1 MTSSSCSGKK
11 YYTDKQCFNP
21 IERKLICS
29 DKYYFRKFAVSIAAL
44 LLNLKTKISHIALLF
59 VLLFSAGIGAKAQ
72 QAPIFTNYANS
83 YAYANAGF
91 AGMSEGIN
99 VLGLYR
105 MQWAG
110 FVDNDGNEIA
120 PTTFLLSGDM
130 PFRKLHGGMEF
141 SIMQDK
147 LGFENNVNV
156 GLGYSYHMDLG
167 GSTLGI
173 GVAGTLLNRS
183 VDFGQL
189 HANQESDPLLAG
201 LGEESAMMFDFNVGL
216 FWQIPDSFFLG
227 FSVVNVLESMSEAL
241 NDNSETSA
249 SFTTDRTFYA
259 IAGYPFQ
266 FEDLPYLT
274 FVPSASVMSDIAST
288 QFNVSAR
295 AIYNNVFSFGV
306 NYRFQESVGLMAGIT
321 IKDLTVAYSY
331 DINTMGL
338 GLPGSHEIGLSYCF
352 KLDLDRTPR
361 DYRSVRYL

>member
-1 MTSSSCSGKK
+1 M
-11 YYTDKQCFNP
+11 
-21 IERKLICS
+21 
-29 DKYYFRKFAVSIAAL
+29 
-44 LLNLKTKISHIALLF
+44 LNLKTKLIHIALF
-59 VLLFSAGIGAKAQ
+59 FIMVLAAINVKAQ
-72 QAPIFTNYANS
+72 QAPIFTNFSNS

-110 FVDNDGNEIA
+110 FTDLDGNEIA
-120 PTTFLLSGDM
+120 PTTFLLTGDM
-130 PFRKLHGGMEF
+130 PFRALHGGLGF
-141 SIMQDK
+141 SVVQDK

-156 GLGYSYHMDLG
+156 GLGYSFHLDLG
-167 GSTLGI
+167 GSTLGV

-183 VDFGQL
+183 VDFSQL
-189 HANQESDPLLAG
+189 HPNQEGDPLLQG
-201 LGEESAMMFDFNVGL
+201 LGEESDMMFDFNVGL
-216 FWQIPDSFFLG
+216 FYQIPESFYFG
-227 FSVVNVLESMSEAL
+227 FSVVNVLETMSKAL

-259 IAGYPFQ
+259 VAGYPFQ

-274 FVPSASVMSDIAST
+274 FVPSVSVMSDIAST
-288 QFNVSAR
+288 QFNASAR
-295 AIYNNVFSFGV
+295 VIYNNLFSLGV

-321 IKDLTVAYSY
+321 IKDLTIGYSY

-338 GLPGSHEIGLSYCF
+338 PGLPGSHEIGLSYCF

>member
-1 MTSSSCSGKK
+1 M
-11 YYTDKQCFNP
+11 
-21 IERKLICS
+21 
-29 DKYYFRKFAVSIAAL
+29 
-44 LLNLKTKISHIALLF
+44 LNLKTKLIHIALLF
-59 VLLFSAGIGAKAQ
+59 VMVLTAINAEAQ
-72 QAPIFTNYANS
+72 QAPIFTNYSNS
-83 YAYANAGF
+83 YAYANAGY

-110 FVDNDGNEIA
+110 FTDMDGNEIA
-120 PTTFLLSGDM
+120 PTTFLLTGDM
-130 PFRKLHGGMEF
+130 PFRALHGGLGF
-141 SIMQDK
+141 SVVQDK

-156 GLGYSYHMDLG
+156 GLGYSFHLDLG

-183 VDFGQL
+183 VDFSQL
-189 HANQESDPLLAG
+189 HPNQEGDPLLQG
-201 LGEESAMMFDFNVGL
+201 LGEESDMMFDFNAGI
-216 FWQIPDSFFLG
+216 FWQIPESFYFG
-227 FSVVNVLESMSEAL
+227 FSVVNVLETMSKAL

-259 IAGYPFQ
+259 VAGYPFQ

-274 FVPSASVMSDIAST
+274 FVPSVSVMSDIAST
-288 QFNVSAR
+288 QFNASAR
-295 AIYNNVFSFGV
+295 VIYNNLFSLGV

-321 IKDLTVAYSY
+321 IKDLTIGYSY
-331 DINTMGL
+331 DINTMGIV

>member
-1 MTSSSCSGKK
+1 MFL
-11 YYTDKQCFNP
+11 D
-21 IERKLICS
+21 
-29 DKYYFRKFAVSIAAL
+29 
-44 LLNLKTKISHIALLF
+44 LKTKINHITLLFALLLTF
-59 VLLFSAGIGAKAQ
+59 LGEANAQ

-91 AGMSEGIN
+91 AGMSEGVN

-110 FVDNDGNEIA
+110 FTDMDGNEVA
-120 PTTFLLSGDM
+120 PTTFLLTGDM
-130 PFRKLHGGMEF
+130 PFRKLHGGLEF

-156 GLGYSYHMDLG
+156 GLGYSFHLDLG

-173 GVAGTLLNRS
+173 GLAGTLLNRS
-183 VDFGQL
+183 VDFSQL
-189 HANQESDPLLAG
+189 HPNQEGDPLLQG
-201 LGEESAMMFDFNVGL
+201 LGEESDMLFDFNVGL
-216 FWQIPDSFFLG
+216 FWQIPESFYLG
-227 FSVVNVLESMSEAL
+227 FSVVNVLESMTKAL
-241 NDNSETSA
+241 GDNSETSA

-259 IAGYPFQ
+259 VAGYPFQ
-266 FEDLPYLT
+266 FEDIPYLA
-274 FVPSASVMSDIAST
+274 FVPSVSVMTDIASM
-288 QFNVSAR
+288 QFNASAR
-295 AIYNNVFSFGV
+295 VIYNNVFSLGV
-306 NYRFQESVGLMAGIT
+306 NYRFQESVGLMAGVT
-321 IKDLTVAYSY
+321 IKDFTVCYSY

>member
-1 MTSSSCSGKK
+1 M
-11 YYTDKQCFNP
+11 
-21 IERKLICS
+21 
-29 DKYYFRKFAVSIAAL
+29 
-44 LLNLKTKISHIALLF
+44 LNLKTKLIHIALFF
-59 VLLFSAGIGAKAQ
+59 VMVLAAINVKAQ
-72 QAPIFTNYANS
+72 QAPIFTNYSNS

-110 FVDNDGNEIA
+110 FTDMDGNEVA
-120 PTTFLLSGDM
+120 PTTFLLTGDM
-130 PFRKLHGGMEF
+130 PFRALHGGLGF
-141 SIMQDK
+141 SIVQDK

-156 GLGYSYHMDLG
+156 GLGYSFHLDLG

-183 VDFGQL
+183 VDFSQL
-189 HANQESDPLLAG
+189 HPNQEGDPLLQG
-201 LGEESAMMFDFNVGL
+201 LGEESDMLFDFNVGL
-216 FWQIPDSFFLG
+216 FYQVPESFYFG
-227 FSVVNVLESMSEAL
+227 FSVVNVLESMSKAL

-259 IAGYPFQ
+259 VAGYPFQ

-274 FVPSASVMSDIAST
+274 FVPSVSVMSDIAST
-288 QFNVSAR
+288 QFNASAR
-295 AIYNNVFSFGV
+295 VIYNNLFSLGV
-306 NYRFQESVGLMAGIT
+306 NYRFQESVGLMAGVT
-321 IKDLTVAYSY
+321 IKDLTIGYSY

-338 GLPGSHEIGLSYCF
+338 PGLPGSHEIGLSYCF

>member
-1 MTSSSCSGKK
+1 MS
-11 YYTDKQCFNP
+11 
-21 IERKLICS
+21 RKLICS
-29 DKYYFRKFAVSIAAL
+29 DKYYFRKFAVSFAAI
-44 LLNLKTKISHIALLF
+44 LLNLKTKITHIAILFALLF
-59 VLLFSAGIGAKAQ
+59 AACIEGKAQ
-72 QAPIFTNYANS
+72 QAPIFTNHANS

-167 GSTLGI
+167 SSTLGI
-173 GVAGTLLNRS
+173 GVAGTVLNRS
-183 VDFGQL
+183 VDFSQL
-189 HANQESDPLLAG
+189 RPNQEGDPLIQG
-201 LGEESAMMFDFNVGL
+201 LGEESAMLFDFNVGL
-216 FWQIPDSFFLG
+216 FWQFPDSFFFGL
-227 FSVVNVLESMSEAL
+227 SVVNVLESMSEAL

-266 FEDLPYLT
+266 IEDLPYLT
-274 FVPSASVMSDIAST
+274 FIPSASVMSDIAST
-288 QFNVSAR
+288 QFNASAR
-295 AIYNNVFSFGV
+295 VVYNNVFSLGV
-306 NYRFQESVGLMAGIT
+306 NYRFQESIGLMAGVT
-321 IKDLTVAYSY
+321 IKDLTIAYSY
-331 DINTMGL
+331 DINTLGL

>member
-1 MTSSSCSGKK
+1 M
-11 YYTDKQCFNP
+11 
-21 IERKLICS
+21 
-29 DKYYFRKFAVSIAAL
+29 
-44 LLNLKTKISHIALLF
+44 LNLKTKLIHIALFF
-59 VLLFSAGIGAKAQ
+59 VMVLAAINVKAQ
-72 QAPIFTNYANS
+72 QAPIFTNYSNS

-110 FVDNDGNEIA
+110 FTDMDGNEVA
-120 PTTFLLSGDM
+120 PTTFLLTGDM
-130 PFRKLHGGMEF
+130 PFRALHGGVGF
-141 SIMQDK
+141 SIVQDK

-156 GLGYSYHMDLG
+156 GLGYSFHLDLG

-183 VDFGQL
+183 VDFSQL
-189 HANQESDPLLAG
+189 HPNQEGDPLLQG
-201 LGEESAMMFDFNVGL
+201 LGEESDMLFDFNVGL
-216 FWQIPDSFFLG
+216 FYQVPESFYFG
-227 FSVVNVLESMSEAL
+227 FSVVNVLESMSKVL

-259 IAGYPFQ
+259 VAGYPFQ

-274 FVPSASVMSDIAST
+274 FVPSVSVMSDIAST
-288 QFNVSAR
+288 QFNASAR
-295 AIYNNVFSFGV
+295 VIYNNLFSLGV

-321 IKDLTVAYSY
+321 IKDLTIGYSY

-338 GLPGSHEIGLSYCF
+338 PGLPGSHEIGLSYCF